1 MAVKT
6 HQVLYFL
13 ALCEEQSFTR
23 AARRCGI
30 AQPSLTRAIQ
40 ALESEFGGRLFERKR
55 SVVCLT
61 SLGHFLRPDFES
73 IGRAT
78 KALTRKVAEIKD
90 HGAPQ
95 PLIPDQW
102 RDTCV

>member
-55 SVVCLT
+55 SLVCLT

-73 IGRAT
+73 IGQAT

-90 HGAPQ
+90 NGASQ